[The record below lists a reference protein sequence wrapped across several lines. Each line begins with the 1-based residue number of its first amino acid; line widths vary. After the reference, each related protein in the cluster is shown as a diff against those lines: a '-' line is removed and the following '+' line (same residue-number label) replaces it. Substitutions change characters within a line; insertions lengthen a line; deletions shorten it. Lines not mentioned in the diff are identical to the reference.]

1 MIFCDLGRF
10 WGGAGLESLAPC
22 GSLWLPVAPCE
33 TEIPPPKQEDS
44 ILEASNIE
52 KNRSFDAS
60 SLEAS
65 GGEEEVGE

>member
-1 MIFCDLGRF
+1 M
-10 WGGAGLESLAPC
+10 
-22 GSLWLPVAPCE
+22 APCE
-33 TEIPPPKQEDS
+33 PEIPAPKQEDS

-65 GGEEEVGE
+65 GVTRLVNDDKEEDWRDLSQARA